1 MRKGSL
7 NSVFGLPTIL
17 TVLIVLSVLG
27 FASLSLVT
35 ANAQHKGLIQSLS
48 LLEGSYQ
55 AETRALES
63 VNAIRG
69 EYQNGIAEIP
79 LGADLTKVI
88 LAFSKTHPEVVWD
101 KTQFTI
107 SKTSGKYTVTITVH
121 INPIHS
127 AQDFTI
133 LSQTLSIENDQDY
146 TQDGD
151 PIWKGPQ

>member
-17 TVLIVLSVLG
+17 TVLIVLSVMG
-27 FASLSLVT
+27 FASLSLVS
-35 ANAQHKGLIQSLS
+35 ANAQHKGLMKSLS

-55 AETRALES
+55 AESWALES
-63 VNAIRG
+63 VNAIRN

-88 LAFSKTHPEVVWD
+88 QAFSQLHPEALWD
-101 KTQFTI
+101 KTQFTL
-107 SKTSGKYTVTITVH
+107 SKTSGKYTVTITVL
-121 INPIHS
+121 ISPIHTT
-127 AQDFTI
+127 QDFTI
-133 LSQTLSIENDQDY
+133 LSQTLSIVNDQDY

>member
-1 MRKGSL
+1 MKKGSL

-27 FASLSLVT
+27 FASLSLVS
-35 ANAQHKGLIQSLS
+35 ANAQHKGLIKSLS

-55 AETRALES
+55 AEAWALES
-63 VNAIRG
+63 VDAIRS
-69 EYQNGIAEIP
+69 EYQNGTAQVP

-88 LAFSKTHPEVVWD
+88 LAFSKYHPEAQWD
-101 KTQFTI
+101 HTQFTL
-107 SKTSGKYTVTITVH
+107 SKSSGKYTVTITVV
-121 INPIHS
+121 INPIHTT
-127 AQDFTI
+127 QDFTI

-151 PIWKGPQ
+151 PIWKGP